1 MEAAQPLH
9 KGSVNPHG
17 PGKKQKPE
25 KPVVVP
31 LPVTEVA
38 NLQTQKPEST
48 AVTAGSAN
56 PYSNRMNLNGT
67 IAPVHGSKTIY
78 DQGAEIRYG
87 KFQESLAQTGD
98 INHPDT
104 KKLEKSYI
112 STLNISQIRDYHN
125 LKNGT
130 YLPKTLD
137 EQAAA
142 YQAGK
147 SSSEAEVPAASGSDA
162 SVEITPVVDIAAESG
177 MDEGFAL
184 PEIQE
189 DAVRTT
195 PTSSNSDPRF
205 NQTVGLVKST
215 AKAKRAHATKEKA
228 ENHANAAA
236 AVPAGERKSKAKG
249 LQVEQLDQQ
258 KTGSFSATGF
268 KVKLRDKIK
277 SINLPVKQGD
287 AENFKNRNNI
297 NAVNGLIKYDVMIS
311 KNSVTGAIE
320 TVARQQ
326 PDETKVALRTAT
338 ALPDPKIGSKV
349 SIRATEA
356 MPPKRGDSELSQP
369 IAKSYKSVEQQF
381 ARNHIT
387 DEQLAK
393 SNEPDFINALNAKK
407 AAKANAEQAPG
418 EFKNAESKKLEASK
432 REAQGKTNST
442 MDGMHQSRKGL
453 LDSVTNKQHKAGE
466 KNTAKHQ
473 EVVDK
478 LNAIYAETK
487 KTVDGQLGDL
497 ETKVAQLFDDGA
509 KKAKDAFE
517 KEVTQKLEAYK
528 ARRYGEWYDVR
539 GYGNR
544 IEDAWNKKLPDE
556 VDKYYKQG
564 KDHFMTAMDGVITK
578 IAELVT
584 TRLNAAKASITA
596 GRQKVVS
603 FIKNLPADVRKAVK
617 GDIDA
622 IQGQFKE
629 LENSISDK
637 ESSLIDSLASKY
649 NNALKEVDEL
659 IVDIKKRNRG
669 FLAAVE
675 DATVGLAKTIMEIR
689 KTLTELLSGAVSAVL
704 AIVADPIGFLSHLIA
719 GVSQGFTN
727 FGTNIWTHLKTGF
740 FGWLTGAMKGI
751 SFTMPEDVFSLKGIF
766 SITSQVLG
774 LTWGGIRAIGA
785 RVIGESVMKVLETA
799 SEKGLE
805 VVQVVRKDGA
815 AGLWEYLKDQ
825 FADLKATVMDAMM
838 DIIQTQVIQAGIKW
852 VMGLLTP
859 VGAFIKAAMAII
871 DVVKFFIQRAAQI
884 MELIKA
890 FTDSI
895 KAIASGNVGAVA
907 KSIENALG
915 KAVPVLIGF
924 LASLLG
930 IGGLADKVLGVIRKI
945 RMRIENAIVKFWN
958 FIKGKAGKLLSKIG
972 VGGKKDK
979 KEKKTVERGKI
990 SKGIEWWNDK
1000 IAFENVENAKHT
1012 LYFKGEGKDA
1022 KLYMQSKDDHVM
1034 NHLNN
1039 AKKAAG
1045 TKSEEESV
1053 NAGIAHY
1060 QNEVLPL
1067 NYKLNKLEGDR
1078 IKLTNDNKDGKNDAK
1093 IEANEKAT
1101 KEQNKLQDVA
1111 LETLAK
1117 LFKAIKFDDEVQPTT
1132 VKTTVTS
1139 KQDSMG
1145 RALEVEANPL
1155 TWMPGNTKGSSP
1167 YQNPLGWDH
1176 ATEDIRN
1183 TIYIRGHMLN
1193 DNIHGPGATW
1203 NLVPITRVMNS
1214 NMEVK
1219 AESIGKQVLSE
1230 KGKHMIMWYKTK
1242 VVDYHKPNDNENDKY
1257 FPQEIRI
1264 EWGYYKNKEGNYDAK
1279 GEIVDKNYADFK
1291 QGKPAM
1297 PYNINDLGE
1306 KLLVDKL
1313 NLNPKFAKAV
1323 TEERKT
1329 EKGAFEDIRKFEE
1342 RMTDYYLNRKDKDIL
1357 NSELDEI
1364 DSLEKNNKIT
1374 F

>member
-9 KGSVNPHG
+9 KGSINPHG

-48 AVTAGSAN
+48 VVTAGSAS

-67 IAPVHGSKTIY
+67 IAPVHGSRTIY
-78 DQGAEIRYG
+78 DKGAEIRYG
-87 KFQESLAQTGD
+87 KLQESLAETGD
-98 INHPDT
+98 INHPET

-112 STLNISQIRDYHN
+112 STLSISQIRDYHN

-130 YLPKTLD
+130 YLPKTLE

-147 SSSEAEVPAASGSDA
+147 STSEAEVPAASGSDA
-162 SVEITPVVDIAAESG
+162 PVEISPAADIAAESG

-189 DAVRTT
+189 DTVRTT
-195 PTSSNSDPRF
+195 PTSSNSDPNF
-205 NQTVGLVKST
+205 NQTVGLVKTT

-228 ENHANAAA
+228 ETHANAAA
-236 AVPAGERKSKAKG
+236 AVPAGERKSQAKG
-249 LQVEQLDQQ
+249 RQVEKLDQQ
-258 KTGSFSATGF
+258 RTGSFSASGF

-277 SINLPVKQGD
+277 SINLPAKQGD

-297 NAVNGLIKYDVMIS
+297 NAVNGLIKHDVMVS
-311 KNSVTGAIE
+311 KNSVTGGIE

-326 PDETKVALRTAT
+326 PDETKVALRTAI

-349 SIRATEA
+349 TIRATEA

-381 ARNHIT
+381 AKNHIT

-407 AAKANAEQAPG
+407 AAKAHAEQAPG
-418 EFKNAESKKLEASK
+418 EFRNAESKKLEASK

-629 LENSISDK
+629 LESSISDK

-659 IVDIKKRNRG
+659 IADIKKRNRG

-675 DATVGLAKTIMEIR
+675 DATVGVAKTIMEIR
-689 KTLTELLSGAVSAVL
+689 KTLTELLSGAVSAVM
-704 AIVADPIGFLSHLIA
+704 AIVADPIGFLSNLIA
-719 GVSQGFTN
+719 GVSQGITN
-727 FGTNIWTHLKTGF
+727 FG
-740 FGWLTGAMKGI
+740 A
-751 SFTMPEDVFSLKGIF
+751 
-766 SITSQVLG
+766 
-774 LTWGGIRAIGA
+774 
-785 RVIGESVMKVLETA
+785 
-799 SEKGLE
+799 
-805 VVQVVRKDGA
+805 
-815 AGLWEYLKDQ
+815 
-825 FADLKATVMDAMM
+825 
-838 DIIQTQVIQAGIKW
+838 
-852 VMGLLTP
+852 
-859 VGAFIKAAMAII
+859 
-871 DVVKFFIQRAAQI
+871 
-884 MELIKA
+884 
-890 FTDSI
+890 
-895 KAIASGNVGAVA
+895 
-907 KSIENALG
+907 
-915 KAVPVLIGF
+915 
-924 LASLLG
+924 
-930 IGGLADKVLGVIRKI
+930 
-945 RMRIENAIVKFWN
+945 
-958 FIKGKAGKLLSKIG
+958 
-972 VGGKKDK
+972 
-979 KEKKTVERGKI
+979 
-990 SKGIEWWNDK
+990 
-1000 IAFENVENAKHT
+1000 
-1012 LYFKGEGKDA
+1012 
-1022 KLYMQSKDDHVM
+1022 
-1034 NHLNN
+1034 
-1039 AKKAAG
+1039 
-1045 TKSEEESV
+1045 
-1053 NAGIAHY
+1053 
-1060 QNEVLPL
+1060 
-1067 NYKLNKLEGDR
+1067 
-1078 IKLTNDNKDGKNDAK
+1078 
-1093 IEANEKAT
+1093 
-1101 KEQNKLQDVA
+1101 
-1111 LETLAK
+1111 
-1117 LFKAIKFDDEVQPTT
+1117 
-1132 VKTTVTS
+1132 
-1139 KQDSMG
+1139 
-1145 RALEVEANPL
+1145 
-1155 TWMPGNTKGSSP
+1155 
-1167 YQNPLGWDH
+1167 
-1176 ATEDIRN
+1176 
-1183 TIYIRGHMLN
+1183 
-1193 DNIHGPGATW
+1193 
-1203 NLVPITRVMNS
+1203 
-1214 NMEVK
+1214 
-1219 AESIGKQVLSE
+1219 
-1230 KGKHMIMWYKTK
+1230 
-1242 VVDYHKPNDNENDKY
+1242 
-1257 FPQEIRI
+1257 
-1264 EWGYYKNKEGNYDAK
+1264 
-1279 GEIVDKNYADFK
+1279 
-1291 QGKPAM
+1291 
-1297 PYNINDLGE
+1297 
-1306 KLLVDKL
+1306 
-1313 NLNPKFAKAV
+1313 
-1323 TEERKT
+1323 
-1329 EKGAFEDIRKFEE
+1329 
-1342 RMTDYYLNRKDKDIL
+1342 
-1357 NSELDEI
+1357 
-1364 DSLEKNNKIT
+1364 
-1374 F
+1374 